1 MGRKKY
7 LSVQEANL
15 ESGCS
20 GFDPVAL
27 IASNRVGNINYKRG
41 SRDRPRFLQRRLLR
55 RQMRY
60 ATENK
65 IIWYL
70 GCSSRTEMQGR
81 GGKFSGETLSF
92 LLTSA
97 TGPLQTFPRKAAS
110 ESSI

>member
-20 GFDPVAL
+20 GFDPVTL

-41 SRDRPRFLQRRLLR
+41 SGDRPCFLQRQLLP

-70 GCSSRTEMQGR
+70 GCSSRTEMQRR
-81 GGKFSGETLSF
+81 GGQIFGVNALLHPDKSNRSFTAFSQKNRF
-92 LLTSA
+92 
-97 TGPLQTFPRKAAS
+97 RK
-110 ESSI
+110 